1 MSISISGVGSG
12 LPISDWIDALVEV
25 EQSKIDT
32 LTEKKKALNT
42 KSSTLNSL
50 KSTYNSVKTATQK
63 LTDSLHGPSADIF
76 TKVSVSTSDSSI
88 VTATATNLATPAVVK
103 LKVEQLATKTER
115 RTYGPESGEGNS
127 IDFSDTSKKL
137 SELGYSGEGSFK
149 INGAVI
155 NVSEDTTVDSLVYQI
170 NNSSNAKVQA
180 HIEDGQIV
188 LQSTEYGA
196 SAIEVEET
204 NSNFVNWAGW
214 HDDNYQTMG
223 QNAKY
228 TVNGKEKE
236 SATNKL
242 TNAETGITGLSLELL
257 SVTGDETVTVNI
269 TRDAD
274 ADSVL
279 SAMETFIT
287 NFNKAINDTD
297 TETDSEGNLYGETS
311 LVSIRNRLRTMI
323 TSTVNPN
330 GVYKSLSDIGITS
343 GAPGMDVDADTT
355 SLVIDEDK
363 FYEAFS
369 ANPAAVRELLIGTSS
384 DSASGKTNG
393 LMQQIQEG
401 LEPALDTESGYFT
414 ARNTSLNSEIKSL
427 TEKISKK
434 EDALVTYEER
444 LTKKFNYMD
453 QVISNLN
460 NQFSQMQ
467 SQLASIGVDVGS
479 SS

>member
-12 LPISDWIDALVEV
+12 LPISDWIDALVGV

-32 LTEKKKALNT
+32 LTEKQKALNT
-42 KSSTLNSL
+42 KSSTLNTL
-50 KSTYNSVKTATQK
+50 KSTYSSINSSTLK

-76 TKVSVSTSDSSI
+76 TKVGVTTSDSSLI
-88 VTATATNLATPAVVK
+88 TATATNLATPAVVK

-115 RTYGPESGEGNS
+115 RTYGPDSGSGKS
-127 IDFSDTSKKL
+127 VDFSDTSKKL

-149 INGAVI
+149 INGTVI
-155 NVSEDTTVDSLVYQI
+155 NVSEDTTIDSLVYQI
-170 NNSSNAKVQA
+170 NNSSTAKVQA

-214 HDDNYQTMG
+214 HDDNYQTLG
-223 QNAKY
+223 QNAKF

-236 SATNKL
+236 AATNKL

-257 SVTGDETVTVNI
+257 SVTGDETVSVTI
-269 TRDAD
+269 SRDAD

-279 SAMETFIT
+279 AAMETFIT
-287 NFNKAINDTD
+287 NFNKAITDTD
-297 TETDSEGNLYGETS
+297 KETNSEGKLYGENS
-311 LVSIRNRLRTMI
+311 LVSIRNRLRTMV

-343 GAPGMDVDADTT
+343 GAPGMDVNADTT
-355 SLVIDEDK
+355 SLVIDKDK

-384 DSASGKTNG
+384 DSSGGKTDGIMQKIQTG
-393 LMQQIQEG
+393 LK
-401 LEPALDTESGYFT
+401 PALDTKSGYFS
-414 ARNTSLNSEIKSL
+414 ARNESLSSELKSL
-427 TEKISKK
+427 AQKISKK
-434 EDALVTYEER
+434 EDALEIYRET

-453 QVISNLN
+453 QQISNLN
-460 NQFSQMQ
+460 SQFSQMQ
-467 SQLASIGVDVGS
+467 QQLASIGVKVGES
-479 SS
+479 